1 MLIMLNILID
11 ADACPVTKIVEEIA
25 EEKQIPLTILCDT
38 SHIMESNY
46 AKVITVSKGIDSV
59 DLALMNRANKGDI
72 IVTQDYGVA
81 TMALG
86 KRAYAIHPCGKWYTN
101 DNIDQMLFERHLSK
115 KMRHKNKRYH
125 GKGPR
130 KRTEEDDIRFQQ
142 SFLRLIDFVNKENTS
157 PTDNSLPTN

>member
-1 MLIMLNILID
+1 MLNILID

-86 KRAYAIHPCGKWYTN
+86 KRAYAIHPSGKWYTN

-130 KRTEEDDIRFQQ
+130 KRTEEDDMRFQQ